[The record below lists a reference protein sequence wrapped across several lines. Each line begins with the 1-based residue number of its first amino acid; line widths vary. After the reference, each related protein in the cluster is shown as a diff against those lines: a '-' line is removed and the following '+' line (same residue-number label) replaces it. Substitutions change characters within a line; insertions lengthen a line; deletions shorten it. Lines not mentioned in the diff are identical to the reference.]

1 MKITE
6 IFDSNP
12 VVKVIQDDA
21 EGYHVQLLVNGR
33 TIDVVLDPSHPNR
46 MGTKKWFVTFKET
59 SKTGSTTFSPSGHG
73 GELEVFSAVS
83 DAIRH
88 VIKKFDPEQIEFSGR
103 VKTGQ
108 AKLYAKLARRFKGF
122 DVKTHQGTF
131 DHDFILTKIKE
142 GLGDLAK
149 ATDEAPKAEQ
159 MFSHVVS
166 MMKKFTGKGARVDAV
181 DFKRPYIAF
190 FVTMAEDFDHTRD
203 KDRRKV
209 FPTVAEVEAEMGP
222 FFRKVI
228 RLADSGN
235 FEYSVYYAEPRPYG
249 EDIDELKALFTHKYP
264 DTII

>member
-6 IFDSNP
+6 LLDSD
-12 VVKVIQDDA
+12 VDLRVKMDTDRVFRA
-21 EGYHVQLLVNGR
+21 YTTVNGR
-33 TIDVVLDPSHPNR
+33 KINIDIENNRKYGWSVMFGEDGNISNAPTGNGGALQVYSAVVKAIQHVIQKHHPEKITFHGMNDTGQAAVYKRIASRIKGYTIKS
-46 MGTKKWFVTFKET
+46 TEI
-59 SKTGSTTFSPSGHG
+59 TGSTKF
-73 GELEVFSAVS
+73 EL
-83 DAIRH
+83 D
-88 VIKKFDPEQIEFSGR
+88 
-103 VKTGQ
+103 
-108 AKLYAKLARRFKGF
+108 
-122 DVKTHQGTF
+122 
-131 DHDFILTKIKE
+131 KISE

-190 FVTMAEDFDHTRD
+190 FVTMAEDFDHAKN